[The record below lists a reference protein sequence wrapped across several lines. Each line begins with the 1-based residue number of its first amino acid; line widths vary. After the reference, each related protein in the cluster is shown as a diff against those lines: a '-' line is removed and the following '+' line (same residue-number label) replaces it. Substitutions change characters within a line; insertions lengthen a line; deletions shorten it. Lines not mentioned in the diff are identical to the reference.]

1 MTTYREHD
9 LASVDTSFG
18 VQIHHPRFLECVGA
32 PGLAQLLGRLPAEW
46 LQVMDRRDAL
56 IAAVQLQWDAGLM
69 GAQPV
74 GGRFALHVHGGDVV
88 CVRPQVLSVASGR
101 RCCAGAPRT

>member
-1 MTTYREHD
+1 MTAYREND

-18 VQIHHPRFLECVGA
+18 VQIHHPRCLECVGA
-32 PGLAQLLGRLPAEW
+32 PGSAWLLGCPPAEW

-56 IAAVQLQWDAGLM
+56 IAALQLQWDAVDGIKLD

-74 GGRFALHVHGGDVV
+74 CDHIASHVNGGTTIGI
-88 CVRPQVLSVASGR
+88 RPVIYFASGR
-101 RCCAGAPRT
+101 